1 MIGEKKMRQLNKSEN
16 GLGTKVLNWFS
27 KDLQKWAGPLGAV
40 DKHGNVLSNTSI
52 TQDKDHP
59 QSHDA
64 ALMTKKDCRTVYI
77 QIAQQT
83 RLRSIFIKN
92 NMTRLSTDL
101 IPKVLKQSSF
111 TQTEW
116 EDCPTWWNAQN
127 AEESSCSC
135 QDDLDLLV
143 GILDYGYGGFDS
155 MLQHDYSFCK
165 RWASESGESTPLTRS
180 TAQVRINHLTR
191 ELHGL
196 DDTEE

>member
-40 DKHGNVLSNTSI
+40 DKHGKVLSSTSI
-52 TQDKDHP
+52 TQEKDHP

-116 EDCPTWWNAQN
+116 EDCPTWWNAQT
-127 AEESSCSC
+127 AAESSCSC

-155 MLQHDYSFCK
+155 MLQHDFHS
-165 RWASESGESTPLTRS
+165 ASGG
-180 TAQVRINHLTR
+180 HLKVENPR
-191 ELHGL
+191 H
-196 DDTEE
+196 